1 MNFLTGDSH
10 SGDIKFNNYIY
21 LSCGGGSA
29 KGLNNPNSISQ
40 YNNLI
45 INNVNN
51 NDYKHLFFLFG
62 GVDVD
67 FSYIH
72 KYLDNPSINYA
83 EFNLSVIKNYLHFIV
98 TNFSNRS
105 VIILSIGLPVLDD
118 KHLKKGLLNGHITL
132 LEEEDLIKLKNR
144 LSTAILPDIVERTK
158 IALNFNEQLK
168 NEIQNLSMPNIKFL
182 DITSFTYDENA
193 IRIKEEFYTK
203 YDHHNNYRAV
213 FYTEIINNFLNS
225 LS

>member
-21 LSCGGGSA
+21 LSCSGGSA

-83 EFNLSVIKNYLHFIV
+83 EFNLSVCKNYLHFIV

-118 KHLKKGLLNGHITL
+118 NHIKKGLLNGHINF
-132 LEEEDLIKLKNR
+132 LEEQDLIKLKR
-144 LSTAILPDIVERTK
+144 SLSRAKLPDIVERTK

-168 NEIQNLSMPNIKFL
+168 NEIQNLCIPNIKFL
-182 DITSFTYDENA
+182 DITSFTYDENTMH
-193 IRIKEEFYTK
+193 IKDAFFTK
-203 YDHHNNYRAV
+203 NDHHNSYRAV
-213 FYTEIINNFLNS
+213 FYTEIINTFLNS